1 MMSNRVLLE
10 TRSLTKKF
18 GELVA
23 VAHVDFVIEEGL
35 VHSLIG
41 PNGAGKTTF
50 FNMLAGEF
58 PPTSGKIL
66 FKGDD
71 ITGLTS
77 NRVSHLGIGRSFQVT
92 SLFPDLTVLENV
104 QLAVQ
109 SRGRQSYRFLQ
120 KVSKLHMV
128 DQKAEEIL
136 RKIGLVDKR
145 SRKASELP
153 HGDQRALEVG
163 IALATEPVLLLLDEP
178 TSGMPPA
185 EGTEIMGLIKTL
197 SEGITILLIEH
208 KMNIVLSISDRI
220 TVMHEGRI
228 IAEGPPDQIKENIE
242 VRKAYLGGV
251 H

>member
-1 MMSNRVLLE
+1 MNKLLLE
-10 TRSLTKKF
+10 TRGLTKKF

-23 VAHVDFVIEEGL
+23 VNHVDFVVEEGL

-58 PPTSGKIL
+58 PPTSGKIV

-71 ITGLTS
+71 ITALPS
-77 NRVSHLGIGRSFQVT
+77 NKISHLGIGRSFQVT
-92 SLFPDLTVLENV
+92 SLFPELTVLENL
-104 QLAVQ
+104 QMAVQ

-128 DQKAEEIL
+128 DQKSEEIL
-136 RKIGLVDKR
+136 RKIGLLDKR
-145 SRKASELP
+145 NRKSSELP

-178 TSGMPPA
+178 TSGMPPM
-185 EGTEIMGLIKTL
+185 ESTEIMALIKTL
-197 SEGITILLIEH
+197 SEGITIVLIEH

-220 TVMHEGRI
+220 TVMHEGQV
-228 IAEGPPDQIKENIE
+228 IAEGSPDHIKENID
-242 VRKAYLGGV
+242 VRRAYLGGV